1 MMFIVEFQQVVVLEV
16 NISYE
21 AITMQMWVE
30 LE

>member
-1 MMFIVEFQQVVVLEV
+1 MMFTVEFQQLVVLEV

-30 LE
+30 PE